1 MKVEVVIDHEQNEKK
16 VIIKTNVHDATVD
29 KILAALNNIDSSII
43 GKIDNENFVLKLED
57 VYYFEAVENKVYAYL
72 EEEVYEVTYK
82 IAELNDL
89 LKHSSFIQTARTVIL
104 NLDKIQKIK
113 SMVNGRILAVL
124 NNDEKMIITRVYA
137 SGFKNKI
144 KGGK

>member
-1 MKVEVVIDHEQNEKK
+1 MKVEVEIDHEQNEKK

-113 SMVNGRILAVL
+113 IEGYEHKYHKKSI
-124 NNDEKMIITRVYA
+124 
-137 SGFKNKI
+137 
-144 KGGK
+144 